1 MSLSERLKKAID
13 GFRLKQE
20 ETLHITVIPPIEAK
34 PAKKPSA
41 PPIYTEGWKGQPR
54 RTYAG
59 GDFVDVMELRRLALT
74 PTPYMCIQ
82 RLINDIVSTQW
93 EIKPLAKEN
102 QTEPDQN
109 AIEHARM
116 IRDWFIF
123 NLNENREP
131 FAHLLTKAVNDLLV
145 LDAGVFF
152 KEYAKGSS
160 HYMVQLWSADGG
172 LFWKEVDVFQRI
184 GKIYAGVSI
193 GDKLHK
199 NYKVG
204 YWFNPMGEPNIP
216 WELHEV
222 IYMMQA
228 PRTDICYGTSKMQI
242 LKTIVGSLMYG
253 EEYYYDFWKAG
264 GVGSIMI
271 GTKEALTEPVWKEW
285 SDRIKE
291 KLKGEFIKTLPLDH
305 EPSVQPLGLSP
316 KDMQWLE
323 TKDEYRHLVMA
334 LFNTTPVM
342 HGFTADIHR
351 ATDESQKSV
360 YIKNGLYPLLKSLEW
375 YFNTQI
381 ITEFYWDEPST
392 REYYTHGHKGKWA
405 GQEIDCLFRFKL
417 YDPIGEKQELAI
429 DEQKLKNGFA
439 TINEIRKQN
448 GEKPLSWGD
457 LNPLFLL
464 NPQQWAQSF
473 YFKALT
479 PESFASLTGAPMPK
493 EVLEAV
499 KPATTPQEDATAFK
513 MSRMEKVDRTMQKG
527 VEE

>member
-1 MSLSERLKKAID
+1 MSLSERLKKAI

-20 ETLHITVIPPIEAK
+20 ETLHVTAIPEA
-34 PAKKPSA
+34 PPRTQKKPTQ
-41 PPIYTEGWKGQPR
+41 PEYYHGWQGHPR
-54 RTYAG
+54 HVYGG
-59 GDFVDVMELRRLALT
+59 GDYVDIKQLRKLALT

-82 RLINDIVSTQW
+82 RLVNDVVSTQW

-102 QTEPDQN
+102 QTEPDG
-109 AIEHARM
+109 AAESHARA
-116 IRDWFIF
+116 IRDWFIM
-123 NLNENREP
+123 NLNENRESL
-131 FAHLLTKAVNDLLV
+131 AHLLTKAVTDLLV

-152 KEYAKGSS
+152 KEYAKGSN
-160 HYMVQLWSADGG
+160 HHMVQLWSADGG
-172 LFWKEVDVFQRI
+172 LFWKEVDIFQRI
-184 GKIYAGVSI
+184 GRIQDVTI
-193 GDKLHK
+193 GEKLYK

-204 YWFNPMGEPNIP
+204 YWFNSQGEPKVP

-228 PRTDICYGTSKMQI
+228 PRTDICYGTSKVQV
-242 LKTIVGSLMYG
+242 LKTIIASLMHG

-285 SDRIKE
+285 SNRIKE

-392 REYYTHGHKGKWA
+392 REYYTHGHAGKWA

-417 YDPIGEKQELAI
+417 YDPIGEKQQLDI
-429 DEQKLKNGFA
+429 DERKLKNGFA
-439 TINEIRKQN
+439 TINEIRKQR

-493 EVLEAV
+493 EVLEEI
-499 KPATTPQEDATAFK
+499 KPATTPEQDAAAFK
-513 MSRMEKVDRTMQKG
+513 MSRMEKADRTMQEG
-527 VEE
+527 VRE